1 MDIKFSN
8 LKKKND
14 NTVSISA
21 QLLEEVV
28 SVLRNVECTCVWS
41 EHDGQY
47 IKVNDVG
54 QDMVHDIEFALKLSK
69 LKR

>member
-1 MDIKFSN
+1 MDIKFSK
-8 LKKKND
+8 LKEKND

-47 IKVNDVG
+47 IKVNDVD
-54 QDMVHDIEFALKLSK
+54 QDMVQDIEFALKLSK

>member
-47 IKVNDVG
+47 IKVNDVD
-54 QDMVHDIEFALKLSK
+54 QDIVHDIEFVLKLSK

>member
-1 MDIKFSN
+1 MKRLL
-8 LKKKND
+8 LKEHWP
-14 NTVSISA
+14 A

-47 IKVNDVG
+47 IKVNDVD
-54 QDMVHDIEFALKLSK
+54 QDMVQDIEFALKLSK

>member
-1 MDIKFSN
+1 MDIKFSK

-21 QLLEEVV
+21 ELLEEVV